1 MGKLSKRKRKIWKT
15 AFKSWNSLNPGID
28 LKQLFKDGVLNSFK
42 LIYIGEY
49 DYDDVWS
56 WIETDTKVEIPKQIR
71 DYIEYLFDSSEI

>member
-15 AFKSWNSLNPGID
+15 ALKSWSSLNPGID